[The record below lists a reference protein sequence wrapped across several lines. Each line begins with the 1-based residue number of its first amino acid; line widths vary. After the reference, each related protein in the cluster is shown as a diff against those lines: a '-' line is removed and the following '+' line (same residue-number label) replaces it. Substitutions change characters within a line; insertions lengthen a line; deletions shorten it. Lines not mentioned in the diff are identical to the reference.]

1 MTLLRP
7 TRVWLLVLGVA
18 SMWTGCDE
26 TPPPE
31 ILPADLFE
39 QAVARMQDGDLPSA
53 ARLFEDAESR
63 FAAAGRKEFQL
74 QALSYA
80 SQIARD
86 RGQFRSV
93 LEKTARGT
101 GLARQLGDFRAE
113 AALRMIEG
121 QVTALAGFP
130 QNAWRSFD
138 EASRLAD
145 TFNEQAALA
154 EAENAKGDLLKH
166 AGVFTDAADHFT
178 RALASAQASGRDDLI
193 ASALMGMAEVFRASD
208 KFGEAVNTA
217 AQAVAAI
224 DRTDRTEEA
233 ARLRM
238 RLGLLQEAALNP
250 NAAITTYREGVNTLR
265 RARAGRRSEVQLL
278 HRIGNLYAANRRI
291 SESRKYYNDAL
302 EIARREGD
310 AIAATYLRFL
320 ILRGDIGVMSEE
332 QRARSQHAI
341 ERSYLQLADRFRSIG
356 QSPGEAAAAGMAG
369 ESMLARGER
378 NGARSALLRAV
389 RAERL
394 SSYAFLDQQLHEP
407 YVATFAPEGRQPKWA
422 ALLAAEYFRADRVEE
437 GLTILDQQ
445 RQSVAAD
452 ALEEAELLLRHP
464 TASVPARALRSE
476 WRDLRI
482 TAAEVGASAAV
493 GLPEGTTAK
502 GVEQLTARMNE
513 LQRRARS
520 VAASFPNYGSV
531 VRSDTLSLGQIRQ
544 SVPRGITA
552 VEYIVAGNEL
562 LTVTMAR
569 DGARVFRTPLDA
581 AGLGS
586 RIEEYL
592 RLMQDPLVYTGGGG
606 ESSVAPMTRFAI
618 LSTEL
623 YDLLI
628 RPMESQLDRGVV
640 FISSDVIGRLPMHAL
655 EKQDRD
661 GRVGYLIQYMS
672 VDYLSSWSALHYPTK
687 PALRMQNIVA
697 VGNPD
702 GKNWSVDYE
711 LRDIRS
717 FYRLADI
724 AIRQDAT
731 WEGLR
736 SKRPDL
742 LQLSTS
748 FGPGLQAY
756 GTVALADTARRD
768 ATLRLPF
775 IRLAEILP
783 PPVVMLSNDRG
794 DVDGL
799 GPFQALVLRINGT
812 SDVFL
817 NRWTAD
823 RKASKFFSEYFFTHL
838 SNGLAPGDAF
848 RQALLNLITTRD
860 VNHPR
865 SWGQFFHFGV
875 G

>member
-7 TRVWLLVLGVA
+7 TRVWLLVLGVV

-26 TPPPE
+26 APPPE
-31 ILPADLFE
+31 VLPADLFE
-39 QAVARMQDGDLPSA
+39 QAVARLQDGDLPAA
-53 ARLFEDAESR
+53 ARLFDDAEAR

-86 RGQFRSV
+86 RGLYRTV

-154 EAENAKGDLLKH
+154 EAENAKGELLLR
-166 AGVFTDAADHFT
+166 AGVSSDAADHFT
-178 RALASAQASGRDDLI
+178 TALAAAQASGRDDL
-193 ASALMGMAEVFRASD
+193 AAFALMGMAEGFRASE

-217 AQAVAAI
+217 TQAVASI
-224 DRTDRTEEA
+224 DRTDRPEAA
-233 ARLRM
+233 ARLRL
-238 RLGLLQEAALNP
+238 RLGLLQEAARNP

-265 RARAGRRSEVQLL
+265 RARTGRRTEVQLL
-278 HRIGNLYAANRRI
+278 HRIGNLYASNRRG
-291 SESRKYYNDAL
+291 SEARKYYHDAR

-310 AIAATYLRFL
+310 AIAAAYLQFL
-320 ILRGDIGVMSEE
+320 ILRVDVEAMSEE
-332 QRARSQHAI
+332 QRVRAHGAI
-341 ERSYLQLADRFRSIG
+341 ERSYLQMADRFRSIG
-356 QSPGEAAAAGMAG
+356 QKPGEAAAAGMAG

-378 NGARSALLRAV
+378 GAARAAFI
-389 RAERL
+389 RAAQAEQW
-394 SSYAFLDQQLHEP
+394 SSYAFLDPELHRP
-407 YVATFAPEGRQPKWA
+407 YVDAFTVARRQPKWS
-422 ALLAAEYFRADRVEE
+422 ALLAGEYFLIDRVEE
-437 GLTILDQQ
+437 GLTVLDQQ

-452 ALEEAELLLRHP
+452 ALEETDLQLRHR
-464 TASVPARALRSE
+464 TAAGPARAVRSE

-482 TAAEVGASAAV
+482 TSAEVGASAAT
-493 GLPEGTTAK
+493 GLPDGSEAK
-502 GVEQLTARMNE
+502 GLGALTARMAD
-513 LQRRARS
+513 LQKKARAVS
-520 VAASFPNYGSV
+520 DQFPNYGPV
-531 VRSDTLSLGQIRQ
+531 VRSDTVSLGQIRQ
-544 SVPRGITA
+544 AIPRGITA
-552 VEYIVAGNEL
+552 VEYITAGSEL
-562 LTVTMAR
+562 LAVTVAR
-569 DGARVFRTPLDA
+569 DGARVYQISME
-581 AGLGS
+581 AGGLAS
-586 RIEEYL
+586 RIDEYL

-606 ESSVAPMTRFAI
+606 EASVAPMTRFAV

-640 FISSDVIGRLPMHAL
+640 IISSEVIGRLPVHAL

-661 GRVGYLIQYMS
+661 GRVGFLIQYMS
-672 VDYLSSWSALHYPTK
+672 VDYVSSWSALQYPTK

-717 FYRLADI
+717 FYRLADV

-736 SKRPDL
+736 LKRPDL

-748 FGPGLQAY
+748 FGPGLQAF
-756 GTVALADTARRD
+756 GTIALADTARRD

-775 IRLAEILP
+775 VTLMEIVP
-783 PPVVMLSNDRG
+783 PPVVVLSNDRSES
-794 DVDGL
+794 DVL
-799 GPFQALVLRINGT
+799 GPSQALVLRINGT

-823 RKASKFFSEYFFTHL
+823 RKASKFFSEFFFTHL

-865 SWGQFFHFGV
+865 SWGQFFHYGV